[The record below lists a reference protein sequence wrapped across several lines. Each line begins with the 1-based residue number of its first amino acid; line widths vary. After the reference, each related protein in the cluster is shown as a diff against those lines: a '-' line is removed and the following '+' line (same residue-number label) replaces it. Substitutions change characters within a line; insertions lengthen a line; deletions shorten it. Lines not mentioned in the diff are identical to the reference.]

1 MAFIIRRGTNISHW
15 LSQSDRRREGRER
28 WFTRDDVNRIAEW
41 GFDHIRLP
49 FDEVQLWSEN
59 EKREPEAWHLMES
72 ALDWCQTA
80 GLRVVV
86 DFHILRSHFSDHE
99 SAQALFTDR
108 DQHDRFLALWI
119 DLSIE
124 LQSWSTDFL
133 AYEILN
139 EAVAPDP
146 ADWNRV
152 SGEAFRLLR
161 DREPDRTIVLGS
173 NHYNSART
181 YDSLAIPDDRLCL
194 LAFHDYN
201 PMAVTHYGAGWTSNG
216 VYNGPIA
223 YPGPSVSETDIAELD
238 PDFRV
243 AMEEFTSVYDRERML
258 ANLQPP
264 LRRSRETG
272 LPLYCGE
279 FGVHHKAPIEVR
291 DRWYADIISLFD
303 EYGIAWANWD
313 YKGNFGLLNSDGT
326 ESGIRSLLMG
336 R

>member
-15 LSQSDRRREGRER
+15 LSQSDRRGEDRER
-28 WFTRDDVNRIAEW
+28 WFTRDDVNQIADW

-49 FDEVQLWSEN
+49 FDEVQLWSET

-80 GLRVVV
+80 DLRVVA
-86 DFHILRSHFSDHE
+86 DFHILRSHFLNRE
-99 SAQALFTDR
+99 GTPTLFTDQ
-108 DQHDRFLALWI
+108 DQLDRFLALWV
-119 DLSIE
+119 DLSKE

-139 EAVAPDP
+139 ESLARDP
-146 ADWNRV
+146 AVWNRV

-173 NHYNSART
+173 NSNESTRI
-181 YDSLAIPDDRLCL
+181 DESLTIPDDRLCL
-194 LAFHDYN
+194 LTFRNFN

-216 VYNGPIA
+216 AYNGPIT
-223 YPGPSVSETDIAELD
+223 YPGPSVSEADIAELD
-238 PDFRV
+238 PDLRV
-243 AMEEFTSVYDRERML
+243 GMEEFTAVYNRERML
-258 ANLQPP
+258 ADLQPP

-279 FGVHHKAPIEVR
+279 FGVHYKAPIEVR

-303 EYGIAWANWD
+303 EHGIAWANWD
-313 YKGNFGLLNSDGT
+313 YKGGFGLLNSDGSET
-326 ESGIRSLLMG
+326 GVRSLLMG
-336 R
+336 Q